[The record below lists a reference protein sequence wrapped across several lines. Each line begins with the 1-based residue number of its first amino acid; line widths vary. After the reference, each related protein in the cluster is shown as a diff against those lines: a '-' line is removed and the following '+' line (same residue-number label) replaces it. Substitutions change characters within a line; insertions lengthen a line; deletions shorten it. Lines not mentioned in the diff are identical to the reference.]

1 MTSNRRDYKLSIAI
15 PSSIV
20 SELSHLR
27 DKTSVI
33 GQIARV
39 AAIHRVE
46 DIYVYRDSPD
56 ESRLLRLILS
66 YIETPQ
72 YLRKNLFR
80 MMEELRYVGV
90 LPPLRTPH
98 HPLERSSSKLDIGE
112 FREGVVISEDEGE
125 YLVEIGV
132 QTPVRVTGRGPS
144 VGGRTTVRLTSVQP
158 MLLGRFAK
166 RRDVNS
172 YWGFGVHIVGGGLGK
187 LASRGDF
194 DLTLATSNLGPPFR
208 DLEPEFGA
216 RLADAKSALIAFSS
230 PREGLQEILSRER
243 LEVSKVFDFMANVI
257 PEQGS
262 VTVRT
267 EEALSAALALI
278 GMLR

>member
-1 MTSNRRDYKLSIAI
+1 MTSNRRDYKLTIAI

-20 SELSHLR
+20 SEAPHLR
-27 DKTSVI
+27 DKTFVV

-46 DIYVYRDSPD
+46 DIYVYQDSPD
-56 ESRLLRLILS
+56 ESRLIRLILN

-72 YLRKNLFR
+72 YLRKRLFR

-98 HPLERSSSKLDIGE
+98 HPLERNSSKLETGE
-112 FREGVVISEDEGE
+112 FREGVVLSEDNGE

-132 QTPVRVTGRGPS
+132 KTPARVTGRGPS
-144 VGGRTTVRLTSVQP
+144 IGGRTTVRITSVQP
-158 MLLGRFAK
+158 MLIGRFAK
-166 RRDVNS
+166 RRDVKS
-172 YWGFGVHIVGGGLGK
+172 YWGYVVHLTGGGLGK
-187 LASRGDF
+187 LASRDDF
-194 DLTLATSNLGPPFR
+194 NLTLATSRLGPPFR

-216 RLADAKSALIAFSS
+216 RLAEAKSVLVAFGS
-230 PREGLQEILSRER
+230 PRDGIQEILSRDG
-243 LEVSKVFDFMANVI
+243 LEMSDVFDFTANMV

-267 EEALSAALALI
+267 EEALNAALALI

>member
-1 MTSNRRDYKLSIAI
+1 MTSNRRDYKLSIAF

-56 ESRLLRLILS
+56 ESRIIRLILS

-72 YLRKNLFR
+72 YLRKNLFS

-112 FREGVVISEDEGE
+112 FREGVVLSEDEGE

-132 QTPVRVTGRGPS
+132 ETPVRVTGRGPS
-144 VGGRTTVRLTSVQP
+144 VGGRTTVRITSVQP

-172 YWGFGVHIVGGGLGK
+172 YWGFGVHIVGAGLGK

-216 RLADAKSALIAFSS
+216 RLTDAKSVLIAFSS

-267 EEALSAALALI
+267 EETLSAALALV

>member
-1 MTSNRRDYKLSIAI
+1 MTSNRRDYKLSIAF

-56 ESRLLRLILS
+56 ESRLIRLILS

-125 YLVEIGV
+125 YLIEIGV
-132 QTPVRVTGRGPS
+132 ETPVRVTGRGPS

-158 MLLGRFAK
+158 MRLGRFAK

-243 LEVSKVFDFMANVI
+243 LEVSKVFDFTANVI

-267 EEALSAALALI
+267 EESLSAALALI